1 LKRFWVEGIAVFDN
15 EPGLF
20 VEKIAIPAEG
30 ETVEL
35 ALSKGTSEKI
45 LGLFPAGAAVYLTK
59 KNGYYTVEKIGSFSL
74 TLRRQAQPSPMVPG
88 PKTGAEAVGVFC
100 KLANGTADVV
110 TRITTCN
117 FDGAP
122 VLGNLDGKN
131 SLDPAIRIEAG
142 EMDISENSFI
152 SAKVA
157 LFGFMDESAPYGQ
170 RASLISNNFI
180 EDDGKN
186 RKGAPRRCQ
195 VAVNIIGGTIEGN
208 AFIIKDPEEGVDLTC
223 LEVGW
228 GAGGSS
234 VLRGNVFRSANTVGG
249 GKVSAVGRNSRI
261 GGKMVAE
268 GNVFDGV
275 GAGVVEDPAAN
286 FEGKNIKMP

>member
-1 LKRFWVEGIAVFDN
+1 VEGIAVSDN
-15 EPGLF
+15 EVGLF
-20 VEKIAIPAEG
+20 VEKIVIPAEG

-35 ALSKGTSEKI
+35 ALSKGTSEKL
-45 LGLFPAGAAVYLTK
+45 LGLFPAGAAVYLNK
-59 KNGYYTVEKIGSFSL
+59 KNGYYTVEKTGSFSL

-88 PKTGAEAVGVFC
+88 PKTGDEAVGVFC

-110 TRITTCN
+110 TRITACD

-122 VLGNLDGKN
+122 FLGSLDGQN
-131 SLDPAIRIEAG
+131 SLDPAIRIDAG
-142 EMDISENSFI
+142 EFVISGNSFI

-157 LFGFMDESAPYGQ
+157 LLGLKDESAPYGQ

-180 EDDGKN
+180 EDDGK
-186 RKGAPRRCQ
+186 RGKGPPRRLQ

-208 AFIIKDPEEGVDLTC
+208 AFIIKDPEEGVDLWC

-234 VLRGNVFRSANTVGG
+234 VLRGNVFRSANTGGG
-249 GKVSAVGRNSRI
+249 GKVSAIGRNSRI
-261 GGKMVAE
+261 GKMVAE

-275 GAGVVEDPAAN
+275 GAGVVEDPSAN